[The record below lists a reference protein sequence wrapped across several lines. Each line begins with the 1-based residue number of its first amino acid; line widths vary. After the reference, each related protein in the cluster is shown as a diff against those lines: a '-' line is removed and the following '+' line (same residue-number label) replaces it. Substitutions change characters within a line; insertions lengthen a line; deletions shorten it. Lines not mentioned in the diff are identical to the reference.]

1 MQILK
6 KELEELLY
14 TKFIEL
20 DKRSDDEIH
29 KKSWFYDQVLHPH
42 ETQHTLQE
50 LMPLIT
56 QKNYQLIST
65 SLNKFEKFSSYK
77 DLYEVEKKHLDISNE
92 YINNKKYYPG
102 FFIIFLKKKRYI
114 NILFVI

>member
-1 MQILK
+1 M
-6 KELEELLY
+6 
-14 TKFIEL
+14 
-20 DKRSDDEIH
+20 
-29 KKSWFYDQVLHPH
+29 LHPH

-102 FFIIFLKKKRYI
+102 FFIIFLKKK
-114 NILFVI
+114 VI